1 MEAREEGGSTGL
13 SSAAGDRAEV
23 AGPPGSR
30 GATLLLVVLAAGA
43 AALARVCGRPGAP
56 GVEVFAPL
64 LLAPALLP
72 VRLAAGQAAAGVAA
86 LALVPAA
93 MALLGLAPGLP
104 PGRYALVAVP
114 CWAAAAI
121 LLARVSRLRG
131 KLRVLRADMHRLA
144 ATDPLTGVSTRR
156 ELVQRGQQ
164 LFSLARRSKRPL
176 AVLALDVDGLRR
188 INDRF
193 GQEMGDEVLR
203 TVAARLREAL
213 RTTDVVG
220 RVGGEEFA
228 VVMPDTE
235 IAGARVAAERSRGAV
250 ADDGLFAPGTREEI
264 RFTVSIGVAPLGA
277 DDGDL
282 EALLR
287 RAQAALDDAKRAGR
301 DRVAAAG

>member
-1 MEAREEGGSTGL
+1 MGAREEGGIAEPPP
-13 SSAAGDRAEV
+13 SAAGGGAD
-23 AGPPGSR
+23 GDPPGSR
-30 GATLLLVVLAAGA
+30 GATLLLGALAAGA
-43 AALARVCGRPGAP
+43 AALARFCGRPGAP
-56 GVEVFAPL
+56 GVEAFAPL

-72 VRLAAGQAAAGVAA
+72 VRLAAGQAAGGLAA

-104 PGRYALVAVP
+104 LGRYALVAVP
-114 CWAAAAI
+114 CWAAAVL
-121 LLARVSRLRG
+121 LLARIARLRG
-131 KLRVLRADMHRLA
+131 RLRVLRADLRTLA
-144 ATDPLTGVSTRR
+144 TTDALTGVASRR

-164 LFSLARRSKRPL
+164 LVSLARRSSRPL

-188 INDRF
+188 INERF

-235 IAGARVAAERSRGAV
+235 ITGARVAAERSRGAV

-277 DDGDL
+277 DDADL
-282 EALLR
+282 DGLLR